1 MTPLAWLVG
10 TLLGGIGIDAVAH
23 MGGPDAL
30 LWLWAPTALA
40 LLELFLVPSGAW
52 TDSARRGA
60 LLVRLLAVAAIAAYW
75 VSAVAAGS
83 IGWGGS
89 APVAIL
95 AQWCVGLTMASR
107 DLAGRFII
115 RLGVVLIGGLL
126 LCVCGY
132 ALLTLPGGVGPLLT
146 AVPELLTGVR
156 TPPALGL
163 IVLLAG
169 LALWIGVLVD
179 LLRGLGGL
187 GGQATGAPNRLAD
200 ALLGIGLACA
210 GLSLLLLVATAVPV
224 GGPLRLEPL
233 DLVGLALGAL
243 GLVGGGLLM
252 RATARLSPAALVLW
266 GLGLA
271 AALPHTRVAVLPRAD
286 VRTALDYP
294 LLVGGAVLS
303 GTLAAFLLTGNVVR
317 WWNSLGA
324 EAAAAAREREEAEAE
339 SVSIA
344 AVPEGVEGGE
354 GVQVGEVAEALDIPE
369 AIEEVEP
376 APPVEPLEPAAQA
389 ASAHAGPVHA
399 ESAHV
404 ESAHGESAHV
414 ESVQALS
421 AHAESVHAGAQE
433 APAEPVG
440 ASRGGLLGRRP
451 RLPRG
456 PRLTRRSSLPG

>member
-23 MGGPDAL
+23 AGGPDTP

-52 TDSARRGA
+52 TDSGRRGA

-89 APVAIL
+89 APLAIL
-95 AQWCVGLTMASR
+95 MQWCVGLTMAGR

-115 RLGVVLIGGLL
+115 RLGVALIGGLL
-126 LCVCGY
+126 LCVCLY
-132 ALLTLPGGVGPLLT
+132 ELLTLPGGVGPLLT
-146 AVPELLTGVR
+146 AVPDLLTGVR
-156 TPPALGL
+156 TPPTLGL
-163 IVLLAG
+163 IVLLTG
-169 LALWIGVLVD
+169 LALCAGVLVD

-187 GGQATGAPNRLAD
+187 GGQGGPNRLAD

-233 DLVGLALGAL
+233 DLVGLGLGAL

-271 AALPHTRVAVLPRAD
+271 AVLPHTRVAVLPRAD

-294 LLVGGAVLS
+294 VLVGAAVLS

-317 WWNSLGA
+317 WWNSSAA
-324 EAAAAAREREEAEAE
+324 ETVAGAREREEAEAE
-339 SVSIA
+339 SVPIA
-344 AVPEGVEGGE
+344 AVPEGVE
-354 GVQVGEVAEALDIPE
+354 D
-369 AIEEVEP
+369 VEP
-376 APPVEPLEPAAQA
+376 SPPAEPLEPAAHAASVPAAPVPAASVQA
-389 ASAHAGPVHA
+389 AAHAG
-399 ESAHV
+399 AHD
-404 ESAHGESAHV
+404 
-414 ESVQALS
+414 
-421 AHAESVHAGAQE
+421 
-433 APAEPVG
+433 APPEPVG
-440 ASRGGLLGRRP
+440 ATRGGLLGRRP

-456 PRLTRRSSLPG
+456 PRLTRRSSLSG